1 MLALEVF
8 DGHRSASL
16 SPRRDRGW
24 CDSASAVFVRVPKQR
39 RRGMNVVALAG
50 GVGGAKLADG
60 LYRVVPP
67 DTLTIIGNTADDLE
81 LFGVHI
87 SPDLDTVMYTLAG
100 IANPATGWG
109 VAGDTFTA
117 LGMLARFGE
126 ETWFRLGDAD
136 FATHLKRTAGLRAG
150 RRLTEVTATLTQ
162 PLGIRARLLPMCDER
177 VATEVETPGGWR
189 DFQDY
194 FVRRRQ
200 EDRVMAVRFA
210 GIARA
215 RMTPEVADALARADV
230 IVFCPSNPLVSI
242 GPILAVPG
250 MRDALVAS
258 PAVRVGVSPIVGGKA
273 LKGPADRML
282 AEQGTEVSAYGVA
295 TGYAGLLD
303 AMTIDMLDEADASRI
318 EALGM
323 AVHVAQTVM
332 RSDADR
338 QQLARDVLGFATSL
352 ATRAPGR

>member
-1 MLALEVF
+1 MAGE
-8 DGHRSASL
+8 GAGGS
-16 SPRRDRGW
+16 GG
-24 CDSASAVFVRVPKQR
+24 
-39 RRGMNVVALAG
+39 RRGVKVVALAG

-60 LYRVVPP
+60 LYRALPP

-81 LFGVHI
+81 LFGVWI

-100 IANPATGWG
+100 LANPAMGWG
-109 VAGDTFTA
+109 VVDDTFTT
-117 LGMLARFGE
+117 LEMLERYGE
-126 ETWFRLGDAD
+126 EVWFRLGDAD

-150 RRLTEVTATLTQ
+150 QRLTDVTASLTA

-194 FVRRRQ
+194 FVRRRH
-200 EDRVMAVRFA
+200 EDRVTQVRFA
-210 GIARA
+210 GIEEA
-215 RMTPEVADALARADV
+215 RMTPEVAEALAKADL

-250 MRDALVAS
+250 MREAMIVS
-258 PAVRVGVSPIVGGKA
+258 PAVKIAVSPIVGGKA

-295 TGYAGLLD
+295 TGYGGLLD
-303 AMTIDMLDEADASRI
+303 AMTIDLLDAADAPRI

-323 AVHVAQTVM
+323 AVQVAQTVM

-338 QQLARDVLGFATSL
+338 QQLARVILAFAEPL
-352 ATRAPGR
+352 AARQSVI